1 MAEVNP
7 AFERLEDQLSWYD
20 TKSMENQKW
29 YKRLKVAE
37 IISAAIIPFTAGFDG
52 LGILTGI
59 LGVLIVIFIG
69 IQSLN
74 QYHDNWISYRST
86 AEQLKHEKYL
96 WLSKAGPYR
105 DSKNPEM
112 MLAERV
118 ESLISREHAK
128 WEATMEKI
136 EKDQTSDLKYFLRKQ
151 RRWEILDD
159 FIDRHNRSKA
169 AQVSSFVERVKSGHD
184 GIDPDTFSCWKRL
197 LKKYSQV
204 V

>member
-1 MAEVNP
+1 MIMVENNP
-7 AFERLEDQLSWYD
+7 AFERLEDQLSWYN

-37 IISAAIIPFTAGFDG
+37 IIAAAIIPFAAGFDG
-52 LGILTGI
+52 FGILTGI

-86 AEQLKHEKYL
+86 AEQLKHEKYI

-105 DSKNPEM
+105 DAKNAEV

-128 WEATMEKI
+128 WEATMEKT
-136 EKDQTSDLKYFLRKQ
+136 EKDQTK
-151 RRWEILDD
+151 
-159 FIDRHNRSKA
+159 
-169 AQVSSFVERVKSGHD
+169 
-184 GIDPDTFSCWKRL
+184 
-197 LKKYSQV
+197 
-204 V
+204 

>member
-1 MAEVNP
+1 MGEVNP
-7 AFERLEDQLSWYD
+7 AFERLEDQFSWYD

-37 IISAAIIPFTAGFDG
+37 IIAAAFIPFAAGFEK
-52 LGILTGI
+52 LGVLTGI

-74 QYHDNWISYRST
+74 QYHENWISYRST

-96 WLSKAGPYR
+96 WLSKAGPYK
-105 DSKNPEM
+105 DANNPEV

-128 WEATMEKI
+128 WEASVEKT
-136 EKDQTSDLKYFLRKQ
+136 EKNHTK
-151 RRWEILDD
+151 
-159 FIDRHNRSKA
+159 
-169 AQVSSFVERVKSGHD
+169 
-184 GIDPDTFSCWKRL
+184 
-197 LKKYSQV
+197 
-204 V
+204 

>member
-29 YKRLKVAE
+29 YKRLKAAE
-37 IISAAIIPFTAGFDG
+37 IIAAAIIPFAAGFDR

-59 LGVLIVIFIG
+59 LGVFIVVLIG

-96 WLSKAGPYR
+96 WLSKAGSYE
-105 DSKNPEM
+105 DAKNPEV

-128 WEATMEKI
+128 WEALMEKI
-136 EKDQTSDLKYFLRKQ
+136 EKHQTK
-151 RRWEILDD
+151 
-159 FIDRHNRSKA
+159 
-169 AQVSSFVERVKSGHD
+169 
-184 GIDPDTFSCWKRL
+184 
-197 LKKYSQV
+197 
-204 V
+204 

>member
-20 TKSMENQKW
+20 TKSVENHKW
-29 YKRLKVAE
+29 YKWLKVAE
-37 IISAAIIPFTAGFDG
+37 IIAAAIIPFTAAFNG

-96 WLSKAGPYR
+96 WLSKAGPYK
-105 DSKNPEM
+105 DANNLEVV
-112 MLAERV
+112 LAERV

-128 WEATMEKI
+128 WEATMEKT
-136 EKDQTSDLKYFLRKQ
+136 EKDQTK
-151 RRWEILDD
+151 
-159 FIDRHNRSKA
+159 
-169 AQVSSFVERVKSGHD
+169 
-184 GIDPDTFSCWKRL
+184 
-197 LKKYSQV
+197 
-204 V
+204 

>member
-20 TKSMENQKW
+20 KKSIENQKW
-29 YKRLKVAE
+29 YKRLKIAE
-37 IISAAIIPFTAGFDG
+37 IIAAAIIPFIAALDGFA
-52 LGILTGI
+52 ILTGI
-59 LGVLIVIFIG
+59 LGVLIVILIG

-96 WLSKAGPYR
+96 WLSKAGPYK
-105 DSKNPEM
+105 DANNPEV

-128 WEATMEKI
+128 WEATMEKT
-136 EKDQTSDLKYFLRKQ
+136 EKDQ
-151 RRWEILDD
+151 
-159 FIDRHNRSKA
+159 
-169 AQVSSFVERVKSGHD
+169 
-184 GIDPDTFSCWKRL
+184 
-197 LKKYSQV
+197 
-204 V
+204 